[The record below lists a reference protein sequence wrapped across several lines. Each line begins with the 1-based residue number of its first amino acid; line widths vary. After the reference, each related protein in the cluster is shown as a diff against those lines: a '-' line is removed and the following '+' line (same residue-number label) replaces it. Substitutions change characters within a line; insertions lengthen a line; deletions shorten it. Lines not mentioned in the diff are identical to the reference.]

1 MTQADLKE
9 HVMET
14 FKVSFKMLDKRLC
27 AGLTIEA
34 LEEGNLFTGLF
45 LFFRFSVEEL
55 KRRMAM

>member
-1 MTQADLKE
+1 
-9 HVMET
+9 MET
-14 FKVSFKMLDKRLC
+14 FKVSFKMLDKRLS
-27 AGLTIEA
+27 AGLIIEA